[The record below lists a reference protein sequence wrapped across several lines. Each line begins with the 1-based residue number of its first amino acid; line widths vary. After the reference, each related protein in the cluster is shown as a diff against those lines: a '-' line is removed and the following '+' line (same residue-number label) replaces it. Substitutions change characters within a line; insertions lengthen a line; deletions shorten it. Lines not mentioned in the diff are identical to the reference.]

1 MCFECRI
8 RGEHRHTSQQEDW
21 SPKKR
26 EEKAVKMRT
35 HSAAGRTIG
44 QGETVAVDVVK
55 IKIKHSTITFVI
67 WIYANLPFFF
77 FD

>member
-1 MCFECRI
+1 
-8 RGEHRHTSQQEDW
+8 
-21 SPKKR
+21 
-26 EEKAVKMRT
+26 MRT

-77 FD
+77 L